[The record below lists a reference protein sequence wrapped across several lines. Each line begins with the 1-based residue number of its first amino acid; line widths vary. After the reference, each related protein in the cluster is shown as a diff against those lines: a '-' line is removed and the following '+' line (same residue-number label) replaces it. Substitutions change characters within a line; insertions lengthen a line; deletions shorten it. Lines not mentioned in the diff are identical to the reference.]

1 MRTILVTGAAGAGR
15 TTVAAAT
22 ALRSARDGA
31 RVLLLTADP
40 EAGGLLARV
49 PESQIPAPRAGSEPD
64 SPDDQ
69 GEWTEEVPPWTE
81 PLRVEDGLWAARLR
95 GAESAAE
102 ALAIWQELH
111 TDTLDLLG
119 ATPLAA
125 EELTPLPGTREFAL
139 LRALVTLHELPASA
153 GGGAGG
159 EWPGAGPGG
168 QGAAAG
174 PDRGSGPSGPWDLAV
189 VDMPAARE
197 ALRMLALP
205 EQLVRYLRRLLP
217 AERQAA
223 RGLRPLLGRLLG
235 APVPPERV
243 YEAAARWEH
252 RLEAVREAA
261 EAAGTGVRLVLEP
274 TPRGARELRRLRAA
288 LALQGCTVETVVANR
303 VLPAGSEDVWYAT
316 LADEQHRVVKELG
329 PELRAAGSAFC
340 ALPHLGPQPQ
350 GPVALAALA
359 DAVEPPTAR
368 VRAAG
373 ADPGDPAEVDDLLAD
388 EGVLLYRLPL
398 PGAARADLTL
408 VRRGDELL
416 ITVAGHRRALPLPAA
431 LRRCTID
438 RAGLHDGELRIRFA
452 PDPAVW
458 PHPR

>member
-1 MRTILVTGAAGAGR
+1 VRTILVTGAAGAGR

-22 ALRSARDGA
+22 ALRAGRDGA
-31 RVLLLTADP
+31 RVLLLSADA

-49 PESQIPAPRAGSEPD
+49 PEAQIPGPRAAAGPD
-64 SPDDQ
+64 SPGDEE
-69 GEWTEEVPPWTE
+69 EWAGDVPPWTD
-81 PLRVEDGLWAARLR
+81 PVRVEDGLWAARLR

-102 ALAIWQELH
+102 ALAIWQERYA
-111 TDTLDLLG
+111 DTLDLLG

-139 LRALVTLHELPASA
+139 LRALVTLYEMPEAA
-153 GGGAGG
+153 DGGD
-159 EWPGAGPGG
+159 
-168 QGAAAG
+168 AAAG
-174 PDRGSGPSGPWDLAV
+174 PWDLVV

-197 ALRMLALP
+197 ALRTLALP

-235 APVPPERV
+235 APVPAGRV
-243 YEAAARWEH
+243 YETAARWEQ
-252 RLEAVREAA
+252 RLEVVREAA

-288 LALQGCTVETVVANR
+288 LALQGCAVEAVVANR
-303 VLPAGSEDVWYAT
+303 VLPAGSEDAWYAT

-340 ALPHLGPQPQ
+340 ALPHLGPEPQ

-359 DAVEPPTAR
+359 EAVDPPGTGVR
-368 VRAAG
+368 VPG
-373 ADPGDPAEVDDLLAD
+373 VDPGDPSEVDDLLAD
-388 EGVLLYRLPL
+388 EGVLRYRLPL
-398 PGAARADLTL
+398 PGAERADLTL

-416 ITVAGHRRALPLPAA
+416 VTVAGHRRALPLPAA

-438 RAGLHDGELRIRFA
+438 RAGLHDGELHIRFA